1 MEISNQTIDKLSNLA
16 QLQFSEKEKED
27 IKIDLEKMIGFIE
40 QLQKVD
46 TDNVEPL
53 IHISDAVNVLRA
65 DEIKGSVVVEEALK
79 NAPNKDDLFFTV
91 PKVIKK

>member
-79 NAPNKDDLFFTV
+79 NAPNKDDLFFSV

>member
-79 NAPNKDDLFFTV
+79 NAPNNDDLFFTV